1 MGLVHLLG
9 ALALS
14 AASALA
20 PARGPVAT
28 AAAWKAVDLGAP
40 RVIKVDDGYTLF
52 YEYRAVEDA
61 GNADMPPAMSTG
73 RIGRATSDDGLVFT
87 PRADGLGAAGSVL
100 SASDDWFAFDSGHV
114 GLGDV
119 LWGGDAQ
126 FLYTYGGSNAP
137 VARSELGLDGDG
149 DVVGMDLKMGVCVSQ
164 DGVHWGRIEGDEAD
178 FSVLGDGPADCWERR
193 GAAVAW
199 PTVVSREGE
208 FLLFYCAAAA
218 AGGARA
224 VGVATSKN
232 GLRWTRADV
241 RAPCLSPGP
250 AGSWDRGGILRRTV
264 LGDGAGGWLM
274 FYEAVDGA
282 GTARVGRATS
292 GDGRDWTKSPDG
304 PVFAPAGGD
313 AWDAASV
320 AAPCVI
326 RLDGGGLRMYYAGR
340 ADAASPA
347 AFGVASSDDEGV
359 TWAR

>member
-73 RIGRATSDDGLVFT
+73 RLGRATSDDGLVFP

-164 DGVHWGRIEGDEAD
+164 DGVHWGRIEGDEFVLNGQKTWSTRAVWAD
-178 FSVLGDGPADCWERR
+178 WAFCMFRTDPNSERHRGLTFILVPLDTPGITVRPIPQLDGLPGFAEIFFDNVRVPVNNRLGDE
-193 GAAVAW
+193 
-199 PTVVSREGE
+199 
-208 FLLFYCAAAA
+208 
-218 AGGARA
+218 
-224 VGVATSKN
+224 
-232 GLRWTRADV
+232 
-241 RAPCLSPGP
+241 
-250 AGSWDRGGILRRTV
+250 
-264 LGDGAGGWLM
+264 GAGWSVAMATAGFERGLM
-274 FYEAVDGA
+274 LRSPARFQE
-282 GTARVGRATS
+282 TAR
-292 GDGRDWTKSPDG
+292 
-304 PVFAPAGGD
+304 
-313 AWDAASV
+313 
-320 AAPCVI
+320 
-326 RLDGGGLRMYYAGR
+326 RLVNLYKG
-340 ADAASPA
+340 
-347 AFGVASSDDEGV
+347 
-359 TWAR
+359 